1 MIHPMKTQQSGNL
14 RLASRQKGVILVIAL
29 IVLVAMTLVALGTL
43 RSVDTGSVV
52 AGNLAFKQATL
63 NGTDVPLDRAYRL
76 LLAKGVLST
85 LNNDD
90 LVNGYQSKQ
99 VDADW
104 TDPTSWSAAGGA
116 FCINA
121 CAPDANGNIGSYII
135 NRMCTLQNTPY
146 NGMQG
151 SVANE
156 CHMTIPLGGGNT
168 GSSMGVGANQFPGN
182 PTVYYRI
189 TAKVQGPRNSVSI
202 VQAFIA
208 M

>member
-1 MIHPMKTQQSGNL
+1 MIRHMKTHNSGNL

-63 NGTDVPLDRAYRL
+63 NGTDVPLDTAYRL
-76 LLAKGVLST
+76 LLAKGVLGT

-90 LVNGYQSKQ
+90 LPNGYQSKQ
-99 VDADW
+99 VELDW
-104 TDPTSWSAAGGA
+104 TDPASWSVGTGA
-116 FCINA
+116 MCINA
-121 CAPDANGNIGSYII
+121 CAADANGNIGYYII
-135 NRMCTLQNTPY
+135 NRMCTLQNIPY

-151 SVANE
+151 AVANE

-168 GSSMGVGANQFPGN
+168 GSSMAVPANQFPGN